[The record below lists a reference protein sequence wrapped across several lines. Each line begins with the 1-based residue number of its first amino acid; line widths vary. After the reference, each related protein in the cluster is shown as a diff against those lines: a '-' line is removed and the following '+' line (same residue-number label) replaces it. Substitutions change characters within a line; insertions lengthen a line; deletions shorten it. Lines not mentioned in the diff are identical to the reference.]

1 MAVLEEEQNYYLSL
15 VSTASSKSF
24 IIAESQLSMM
34 GQDKPKLQF
43 KNNILV
49 VYSLDIALVLTI
61 WDVQGTLQLVELDQ
75 IDREDIADRIC
86 SA

>member
-34 GQDKPKLQF
+34 GQNKPKLQF